1 MEGGAGRG
9 NMYLMSV
16 MTKINFRERFT
27 ERNVGPR
34 NKFPREMVV
43 APTLSKSRSI
53 WMMFLVT

>member
-1 MEGGAGRG
+1 MHQGKF
-9 NMYLMSV
+9 
-16 MTKINFRERFT
+16 KINFRERFT